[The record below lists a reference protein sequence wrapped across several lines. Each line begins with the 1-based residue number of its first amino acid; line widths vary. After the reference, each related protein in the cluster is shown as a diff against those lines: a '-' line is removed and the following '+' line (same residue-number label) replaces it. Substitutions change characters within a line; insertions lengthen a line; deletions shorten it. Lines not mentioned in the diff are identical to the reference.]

1 MPSGGRADRERVTVP
16 SIPSDRK
23 LVQALHAEQE
33 PGMRKLIVGMLTK
46 EAWEADAVDDEV
58 APEGADAGELSE
70 ANIKAVLRWTFDI
83 DLTDKP

>member
-1 MPSGGRADRERVTVP
+1 MTVP
-16 SIPSDRK
+16 SVPSDRK
-23 LVQALHAEQE
+23 LVRALHVAEE

-46 EAWEADAVDDEV
+46 DAWDGDDVEG
-58 APEGADAGELSE
+58 EGITDGADTGELSE

>member
-1 MPSGGRADRERVTVP
+1 MPRGGPADREGMQGP

-23 LVQALHAEQE
+23 LVRALHAEEE

-46 EAWEADAVDDEV
+46 DAWNDGAVAGAVEADEPD
-58 APEGADAGELSE
+58 ELSP

-83 DLTDKP
+83 DLTDS